1 MFEKK
6 GEFYTNKDEEF
17 LKSSDLVIFW
27 KEKPKHLIKNYVV
40 IGGEDKY
47 SKVDIPKSSKKF
59 PLLLA
64 RLAYVFEIYDE
75 KLKELE
81 EFEDFVENLKA
92 IRVKKEIKSHNTT
105 LEEVSGVLYLID
117 NAKKVSII
125 ADVNEEEMEGIIS
138 FAKLIGEKIGIF
150 SKNDISEFELKFYE

>member
-1 MFEKK
+1 MFEKR
-6 GEFYTNKDEEF
+6 GDFYTNKNEEF
-17 LKSSDLVIFW
+17 LKSSDLIIFW
-27 KEKPKHLIKNYVV
+27 KEKPKHLIKDYVV

-47 SKVDIPKSSKKF
+47 SKVDIPKSSKKL

-81 EFEDFVENLKA
+81 EFEYFVENLKA
-92 IRVKKEIKSHNTT
+92 IRVKKEIESHNTT
-105 LEEVSGVLYLID
+105 LEEISGVLYLID

-125 ADVNEEEMEGIIS
+125 ADADEEEMEGIVS
-138 FAKLIGEKIGIF
+138 FAKLIGDKIGIF
-150 SKNDISEFELKFYE
+150 SKNDISDFEFEFYE

>member
-92 IRVKKEIKSHNTT
+92 IKVKKEIKSHNTT

-150 SKNDISEFELKFYE
+150 SKNDISEFELEFYE

>member
-125 ADVNEEEMEGIIS
+125 ADVDEEEMEGIIS

-150 SKNDISEFELKFYE
+150 SKNDISEFELEFYE

>member
-150 SKNDISEFELKFYE
+150 SKNDISEFELEFYE